1 MSRPHALAAAVF
13 AALSA
18 SAFATEKTLPQVEI
32 EENAPAPLP
41 NASPVRGLKAKRAA
55 TSDTAALLR
64 DVPGVQLNGAGG
76 VSSLP
81 AVHGLADDR
90 LRIRVDG
97 MDLVATCPNHMNPP
111 LSYLDPAQVASL
123 QVYAGIAPVSLG
135 GDSIG
140 GSIVATTPAPA
151 FAATGE
157 TRAGGEVASFYRSNH
172 AALGGSV
179 DLHWANDG
187 FHVGYRGGSSRA
199 DNYRAGRDFK
209 TVASTGRPAHE
220 LSLDEVGSTAYET
233 ANHALTLALKRDA
246 HLLEAK
252 LGYQD
257 MPEQLFPNQRM
268 DLLDN
273 TQKRGSVRYR
283 GEFGWGALDASAYH
297 ERVDHFMDFGPDKR
311 FWYGSNS
318 GPGNPCDPIR
328 YMGDPAGTCAG
339 GMPMYSAGRTSGAR
353 IAADLGFAAA
363 DLLRVGAEMQRYEL
377 DDWWTPSG
385 GGMGPGVFWNIA
397 DGERDRNA
405 LFAEWEQHLSDAW
418 LTLLG
423 ARFEQ
428 VHTDAGDVRGYST
441 MANAPGGQYAEA
453 NAFNA
458 RERERSDHNWDLTAL
473 ARYTPG
479 PRFDLEFGLARKTR
493 TPNLYERYTWS
504 SWPMAATMNNF
515 VGDGNGYIGSID
527 LKPEVAHTLSA
538 TLDWHA
544 ADRAWQLRAT
554 PHYTS
559 VQDYIDALP
568 RTGWVANRFNVLQ
581 LSNQS
586 ARLYGIDL
594 SGEARLGEG
603 GLGAFAFEGIVN
615 HLRGVNRDRDD
626 DLYNL
631 MPLNARLRLKHS
643 LAGWNSV
650 LEWELVDAKEHV
662 SAVRNEVPT
671 DGYGLLHLR
680 TSREFGRLR
689 LDAGV
694 ENLFDRGYRLPTGGA
709 YLGQGTTM
717 SMNGLPWGIAV
728 PGMGRSVHLGL
739 SLGF

>member
-1 MSRPHALAAAVF
+1 MSSPHALAAAVF

-18 SAFATEKTLPQVEI
+18 SAFAAEKTLPRVEI
-32 EENAPAPLP
+32 EESAPDPLP
-41 NASPVRGLKAKRAA
+41 NASPVRGLKAKRAG

-135 GDSIG
+135 GDSVG
-140 GSIVATTPAPA
+140 GSIVATTPAPD
-151 FAATGE
+151 FAAAGA
-157 TRAGGEVASFYRSNH
+157 TRAGGEVASHFRSNN
-172 AALGGSV
+172 AAVGGSV
-179 DLHWANDG
+179 DLHWASEG
-187 FHVGYRGGSSRA
+187 FRVGYRGGSSRA

-209 TVASTGRPAHE
+209 TVASTGRPGHE
-220 LSLDEVGSTAYET
+220 LALDEVASTAYET
-233 ANHALTLALKRDA
+233 TNHALNLALRRDA
-246 HLLEAK
+246 HLLEAR

-273 TQKRGSVRYR
+273 TQRRGSLRYR

-318 GPGNPCDPIR
+318 AGGNPCAPIR
-328 YMGDPAGTCAG
+328 FMGDPAGTCAG

-353 IAADLGFAAA
+353 VAADFGFGAA

-397 DGERDRNA
+397 AGERDRNA

-441 MANAPGGQYAEA
+441 MPNAPGGQYAEA

-458 RERERSDHNWDLTAL
+458 RDRARSDHTWDLTAL

-479 PRFDLEFGLARKTR
+479 PGFDLEFGLARKTR

-527 LKPEVAHTLSA
+527 LQPEVAHTVSA

-568 RTGWVANRFNVLQ
+568 RSGWAADRFNVLQ
-581 LSNQS
+581 FANQS

-594 SGEARLGEG
+594 SAAARLGEG
-603 GLGAFAFEGIVN
+603 GFGAFAFEGVVN
-615 HLRGVNRDRDD
+615 HLRGANRDRDD
-626 DLYNL
+626 DLYQL
-631 MPLNARLRLKHS
+631 MPLNARLRLKHQ
-643 LAGWNSV
+643 LAGWSSV

-717 SMNGLPWGIAV
+717 SMNGVPWGIAV
-728 PGMGRSVHLGL
+728 PGMGRSFQLGL